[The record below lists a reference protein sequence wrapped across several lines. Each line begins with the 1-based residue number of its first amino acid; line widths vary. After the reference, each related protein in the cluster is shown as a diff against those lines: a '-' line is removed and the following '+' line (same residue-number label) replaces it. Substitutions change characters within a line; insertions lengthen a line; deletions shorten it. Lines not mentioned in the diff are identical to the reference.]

1 MKVGGEPLQ
10 QEFNRSYDFIL
21 NTYGSAENIIPGK
34 NDQQLIQRGIVI
46 EIDFDIGK
54 NYRLAAAAPP
64 FSIYAKIIG
73 EDLDVDDP
81 TLETQK
87 IFYSPLLPIHNLCI
101 PEIGEEILIIREGTL
116 PSTQGY
122 YIGRLVNTSALNYFP
137 ARQYMDSQ
145 ESGETGPEWKYGFTF
160 DVKELRRRKLS
171 ETPSNEI
178 KCISIPVTY
187 GDVVQQG
194 RSQSYIRH
202 SFNKNNK
209 KGVLEQGLRFQQQNI
224 SKPLNN
230 DMLLLNKQASS
241 FDPSIGETATKNIHF
256 VDTSIKRLGNYQL
269 STILPDYP
277 EQNDINNVEDKSI
290 IANLS
295 DEIYNISTRNISP
308 TLYRQVLGE
317 KLVSHQKQT
326 NNLVSNM
333 LDGLTGLAET
343 VQMFLNAFIEH
354 EHAVPK
360 IDLNT
365 NDSIFTAPIQT
376 DSNVATVDPLPGAPP
391 QNITKTEL
399 GVKTEKINTDTE
411 DLIDKFNNQKVQLN
425 KIFNNATDF
434 LSRNQFIN

>member
-1 MKVGGEPLQ
+1 MKVGGEPLL
-10 QEFNRSYDFIL
+10 QEFNRGYDFIL
-21 NTYGSAENIIPGK
+21 NTYGSAENIMPGK

-54 NYRLAAAAPP
+54 NYRLAAAEPP

-81 TLETQK
+81 TLEIQK

-101 PEIGEEILIIREGTL
+101 PEIGEEILIIREGTS

-122 YIGRLVNTSALNYFP
+122 YIGRIGNTSALNYFP

-145 ESGETGPEWKYGFTF
+145 ESGESDPEWKYGFTF
-160 DVKELRRRKLS
+160 DVKELRNRKRFD
-171 ETPSNEI
+171 TPSNEI

-224 SKPLNN
+224 PNPINN
-230 DMLLLNKQASS
+230 DMLLFTRSDSS
-241 FDPSIGETATKNIHF
+241 FDPSIGETATKSIHF
-256 VDTSIKRLGNYQL
+256 VDTSIKRLGDYNL
-269 STILPDYP
+269 ATVLPDDT
-277 EQNDINNVEDKSI
+277 EQNNINNVEDKSI

-295 DEIYNISTRNISP
+295 DEIYNISTRNISS

-317 KLVSHQKQT
+317 KLISHQKQT
-326 NNLVSNM
+326 NNLISSM

-343 VQMFLNAFIEH
+343 VQVLVDAFVEH
-354 EHAVPK
+354 EHALPK
-360 IDLNT
+360 
-365 NDSIFTAPIQT
+365 
-376 DSNVATVDPLPGAPP
+376 V
-391 QNITKTEL
+391 
-399 GVKTEKINTDTE
+399 
-411 DLIDKFNNQKVQLN
+411 
-425 KIFNNATDF
+425 
-434 LSRNQFIN
+434 